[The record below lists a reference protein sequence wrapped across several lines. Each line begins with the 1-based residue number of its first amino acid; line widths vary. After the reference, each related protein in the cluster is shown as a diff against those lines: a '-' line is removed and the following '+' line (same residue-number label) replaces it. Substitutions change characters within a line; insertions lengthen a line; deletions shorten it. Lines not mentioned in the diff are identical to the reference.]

1 VSEPDLGEL
10 LQRARAAAGRRWP
23 GASVAEL
30 EPLPGGISS
39 LTFSSWLVEAS
50 GRRRRVVV
58 KVAPP
63 GLPAVRNRDVLR
75 QARAMVAVHGA
86 LGVRVP
92 EVLLSD
98 DGDPPLFV
106 MQFIAGEAYEPRWDI
121 SPAPPTPATVRARAV
136 SAATMLGHLHALQ
149 PGRVGLGAEPAVAL
163 SDELDRWA
171 RLFATAGDD
180 LRGDEA
186 ALYRALSTT
195 IPSAIGPRIV
205 HGDYRLGN
213 LLFEGHGP
221 PAIIDWELWSLGD
234 PRTDLAWLLHFTDPA
249 IRRSANR
256 DAANG
261 EAAAAMPDR
270 RRLLA
275 QYLAVAGADPGELSW
290 FAAYC
295 HYKLASAMAVLAKRN
310 RRLPDPDP
318 GLELAAATLAPAIER
333 GLEILSGNPG
343 ASRHGSGPTESG
355 S

>member
-1 VSEPDLGEL
+1 MSELDLGEL

-23 GASVAEL
+23 GSLVAEL

-39 LTFSSWLVEAS
+39 LTFASWLAQAS
-50 GRRRRVVV
+50 GHRRRVVV

-75 QARAMVAVHGA
+75 QARAMMAVYGA
-86 LGVRVP
+86 PGVRVP
-92 EVLLSD
+92 KVLLCD
-98 DGDPPLFV
+98 DGDPPLFL
-106 MQFIAGEAYEPRWDI
+106 MQFIVGEAYEPGWDS
-121 SPAPPTPATVRARAV
+121 SPAPPAPATVRARAV
-136 SAATMLGHLHALQ
+136 AAAAMLGHLHALQ
-149 PGRVGLGAEPAVAL
+149 PARLGLGGEPAVAL

-195 IPSAIGPRIV
+195 IPGAVGPRIV

-213 LLFEGHGP
+213 LLFEGDGP
-221 PAIIDWELWSLGD
+221 PVIIDWELWSLGD
-234 PRTDLAWLLHFTDPA
+234 PRTDLAWLLHFTDPV
-249 IRRSANR
+249 IHRSADR
-256 DAANG
+256 DAANRQAW
-261 EAAAAMPDR
+261 EAMPDR

-275 QYLAVAGADPGELSW
+275 QYLAVTGTDSDSDSDSDSDELSW

-295 HYKLASAMAVLAKRN
+295 HYKLASAMAALAKRN
-310 RRLPDPDP
+310 RRLPEPDP

-333 GLEILSGNPG
+333 GLEILSGNP
-343 ASRHGSGPTESG
+343 STERAT
-355 S
+355 

>member
-1 VSEPDLGEL
+1 VSELDIRDL
-10 LQRARAAAGRRWP
+10 LQRARVAASRRWR

-39 LTFSSWLVEAS
+39 LTFAGWLAEAS
-50 GRRRRVVV
+50 GQRRRVVL
-58 KVAPP
+58 KAAPP

-75 QARAMVAVHGA
+75 QARAMMAVHGA
-86 LGVRVP
+86 PGVRVP
-92 EVLLSD
+92 EVLLCD

-106 MQFIAGEAYEPRWDI
+106 MQFITGEAYEPGWDI
-121 SPAPPTPATVRARAV
+121 SPAPPAPATVRARAI
-136 SAATMLGHLHALQ
+136 AAAVMLGHLHAAQ
-149 PGRVGLGAEPAVAL
+149 PARLGLGGEPAVAL

-186 ALYRALSTT
+186 ALHRALSRT
-195 IPSAIGPRIV
+195 IPGAVGPRIV

-234 PRTDLAWLLHFTDPA
+234 PRTDLAWLLHFTDPV
-249 IRRSANR
+249 IRRSSNR
-256 DAANG
+256 DAANRQ
-261 EAAAAMPDR
+261 AAQAMPDR
-270 RRLLA
+270 RQLLA
-275 QYLAVAGADPGELSW
+275 QYLAVTGTDPGELSW

-310 RRLPDPDP
+310 RRLRQPDP

-333 GLEILSGNPG
+333 GLEILSGDR
-343 ASRHGSGPTESG
+343 ST
-355 S
+355 